1 MAFSI
6 KGLSSLATS
15 SDGGI
20 SVWAYRT
27 DDPAAALL
35 EKGHFDGAASRVAL
49 GDRIFALARGGA
61 VLDLAVTYRS
71 KNVVHVAEMARA
83 SPVR

>member
-15 SDGGI
+15 SDGGV
-20 SVWAYRT
+20 SLWSYRT
-27 DDPAAALL
+27 DDPAAALS
-35 EKGHFDGAASRVAL
+35 EKGYFNEAAPLLSL
-49 GDRIFALARGGA
+49 NDRIFAMDNMGTP
-61 VLDLAVTYRS
+61 VDLAVTYRS
-71 KNVVHVAEMARA
+71 KNVVHATVMA